1 MSFLRL
7 RFMAFMALG
16 VGAAAATLAFFMAFM
31 AFMAFAI
38 VEFGVAKSA
47 CKMSSAKMINR

>member
-16 VGAAAATLAFFMAFM
+16 VGAAAAILAFFMAFM
-31 AFMAFAI
+31 AFAM
-38 VEFGVAKSA
+38 VEVGVAKSV
-47 CKMSSAKMINR
+47 CKMS